1 MGTGLAV
8 PVGWLPMDAA
18 GIPDGERGPGA
29 PDPATAGPDERP
41 TARPARLSGV
51 DAAKV
56 HVTLAVGLAV
66 CAVAF
71 WFEIRRALGGNG
83 LSWAYVFEWPLFAV
97 FSVYMWWTVLH
108 GGSATRRRRPANPG
122 PAVDPR
128 YAGMLDA
135 WQAHQR
141 ELLATQAEVEARAEG
156 ARGPDDGS
164 APGGSSRSDG

>member
-1 MGTGLAV
+1 
-8 PVGWLPMDAA
+8 MDAA
-18 GIPDGERGPGA
+18 GTPDGDRGPGA
-29 PDPATAGPDERP
+29 PVPVPAVPDGRAP
-41 TARPARLSGV
+41 DRAQRLSGV

-66 CAVAF
+66 CGIAF

-97 FSVYMWWTVLH
+97 FAVYMWWTVLH
-108 GGSATRRRRPANPG
+108 GGSAVRRRRPVKPE

-141 ELLATQAEVEARAEG
+141 ELQAAQAEVERAPGPEDG
-156 ARGPDDGS
+156 SLRGTRSGPDD
-164 APGGSSRSDG
+164 

>member
-1 MGTGLAV
+1 M
-8 PVGWLPMDAA
+8 
-18 GIPDGERGPGA
+18 
-29 PDPATAGPDERP
+29 
-41 TARPARLSGV
+41 
-51 DAAKV
+51 

-66 CAVAF
+66 CGVAF

-97 FSVYMWWTVLH
+97 FAVYMWWTVLH
-108 GGSATRRRRPANPG
+108 GGSAVRRRRPAKPE

-141 ELLATQAEVEARAEG
+141 ELQAAQAEAERAPRPRRR
-156 ARGPDDGS
+156 AVRGTGEPRRRLNRAGPIGP
-164 APGGSSRSDG
+164 AAPPGRVLPGGCHDLQ

>member
-1 MGTGLAV
+1 
-8 PVGWLPMDAA
+8 MDAA
-18 GIPDGERGPGA
+18 GIPDGDRGPGV
-29 PDPATAGPDERP
+29 PDPVPAVPDERTTDRVP
-41 TARPARLSGV
+41 RLRGG

-66 CAVAF
+66 CGVAF

-97 FSVYMWWTVLH
+97 FAVYMWWTVLH
-108 GGSATRRRRPANPG
+108 GSSATRRRRPAKPG

-141 ELLATQAEVEARAEG
+141 ELQAAQAEVERAS
-156 ARGPDDGS
+156 GPDD
-164 APGGSSRSDG
+164 

>member
-1 MGTGLAV
+1 
-8 PVGWLPMDAA
+8 MDAA
-18 GIPDGERGPGA
+18 GTPDGDRGPGA
-29 PDPATAGPDERP
+29 PDPVPAGPDERAP
-41 TARPARLSGV
+41 ERLRRPSGG

-56 HVTLAVGLAV
+56 HLTLAVGLAV
-66 CAVAF
+66 CGVAF

-97 FSVYMWWTVLH
+97 FAVYMWWTVLH
-108 GGSATRRRRPANPG
+108 GGSAARRRRPAKPA

-141 ELLATQAEVEARAEG
+141 ELQAAQAEVER
-156 ARGPDDGS
+156 
-164 APGGSSRSDG
+164 APGSRRRVVPG

>member
-1 MGTGLAV
+1 MDTAGT
-8 PVGWLPMDAA
+8 
-18 GIPDGERGPGA
+18 PDGDRGPGA
-29 PDPATAGPDERP
+29 PDRAPAGPDGRAPDRP
-41 TARPARLSGV
+41 QRLSGI

-56 HVTLAVGLAV
+56 HVTLALGLAL
-66 CAVAF
+66 CGVAF

-97 FSVYMWWTVLH
+97 FAVYMWWTVLH
-108 GGSATRRRRPANPG
+108 GGAATRRRRPAKSA

-141 ELLATQAEVEARAEG
+141 ELQAAQAEVERAPG
-156 ARGPDDGS
+156 SDDES
-164 APGGSSRSDG
+164 IRGGSSRADE